1 MKARILFAA
10 IGLAVLA
17 LPATAAVTVQGTSSP
32 ASTAGATTSASQEAR
47 DFEAASIDVDRSLAA
62 AVAELGALRATVAE
76 EKLPLARRLRELE
89 DQLIARRAGFQ
100 DTSRLLDSRTLDLST
115 LRGAIDAR
123 KLETGYLITLLSEY
137 ANGYESRLHIAELAR
152 HSAAVSAAKL
162 ARENTAL
169 GEDEVLEAQIALLEA
184 SVARLEDCLG
194 GARFEGSAVDTDG
207 LVRRGT
213 FVLVGPAAIFCS
225 QDGAHVGSVEQ
236 RLGSLEP
243 ALLPFADPSI
253 AAAAKGLAQ
262 SGSGSFPLDPTLGN
276 AVKIAATEETLI
288 EHIKKGGPVMWPIF
302 LLAGA
307 ALIVVLYK
315 WITIQAMSQ
324 SATGRLQPVLSAVG
338 AADRSL
344 AVERARAI
352 RGPIGEM
359 LAAGAEHLGEP
370 RELIEEVM
378 YEKVLATRLR
388 LNRMLPFVAIS
399 ASSAPLLGLLG
410 TVTGIMNTFTLMT
423 VFGTGDVKTLSS
435 GISEALITTE
445 YGLIVAIPS
454 LLLYSFLSRKSRSI
468 VDGMEKA
475 AVAFLNQVARSPKPQ
490 PGRSVEAEALT

>member
-1 MKARILFAA
+1 MKFRALHLKVLIL
-10 IGLAVLA
+10 
-17 LPATAAVTVQGTSSP
+17 AAVTAAALFAGSSAAQAP
-32 ASTAGATTSASQEAR
+32 ASAKEPR
-47 DFEAASIDVDRSLAA
+47 DFESASIDVERSLAA

-89 DQLIARRAGFQ
+89 DQLIAKRAGFQ
-100 DTSRLLDSRTLDLST
+100 DTTRLLDSRTLDLST

-123 KLETGYLITLLSEY
+123 KLETGYLISLLSEY

-152 HSAAVSAAKL
+152 HNGPVAAAKL

-169 GEDEVLEAQIALLEA
+169 GEEEVLEAQAALLEA

-194 GARFEGSAVDTDG
+194 GARFEGSAVDGEG

-213 FVLVGPAAIFCS
+213 FVLLGPAAIFCS
-225 QDGAHVGSVEQ
+225 QDGQQVGSVEQ

-243 ALLPFADPSI
+243 ALIAFADPAV

-262 SGSGSFPLDPTLGN
+262 SGSGAFPLDPTLGN
-276 AVKIAATEETLI
+276 AVRIAATDETLI

-302 LLAGA
+302 LMAGA

-315 WITIQAMSQ
+315 WVTIQAMSG
-324 SATGRLQPVLSAVG
+324 SAQGRLQPLLSAVG
-338 AADRSL
+338 TADRAL

-352 RGPIGEM
+352 PGPVGEM

-454 LLLYSFLSRKSRSI
+454 LLLYSFLSRKARGI

-490 PGRSVEAEALT
+490 LERAAAVESVA